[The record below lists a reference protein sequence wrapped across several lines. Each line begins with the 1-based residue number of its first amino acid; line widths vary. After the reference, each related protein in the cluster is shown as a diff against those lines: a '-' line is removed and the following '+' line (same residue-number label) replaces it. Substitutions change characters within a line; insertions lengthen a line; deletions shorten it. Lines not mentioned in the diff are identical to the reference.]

1 MSNSFLK
8 PEVIASAS
16 VGVLDRELVLGQVVW
31 SGNGIDF
38 TGAQGDTVSL
48 RVPARLPARELNWR
62 STSNRQVQVD
72 SLSEQAVPVTLNHH
86 LYSAVPITDEEL
98 TLDIDNFGQRVL
110 DPQVRAI
117 ATAIDSRIAAMIEDA
132 PYETVIGDVSAA
144 DPYGSVIDA
153 RQALS
158 ENHVPQSGRVLLV
171 GAAFEAALL
180 KSDRLSRFDQSGSDT
195 ALRDATIGRI
205 GGFTVVSSAAI
216 DPNAAYAFVPSAFV
230 VVTRAP
236 VVPAGATFG
245 ASASFG
251 GYSMRWIRD
260 YDAGY
265 AQDRS
270 MVSTF
275 AGFNYVLDAEDPAE
289 EESDRV
295 LKRAV
300 KLTLAENGGGEE
312 DPS

>member
-8 PEVIASAS
+8 PEVIANAS
-16 VGVLDRELVLGQVVW
+16 VGVLDRELVLGRVVW
-31 SGNGIDF
+31 SGSGIDF
-38 TGAQGDTVSL
+38 TGARGDTVSL
-48 RVPARLPARELNWR
+48 RVPGRLPARELDWR
-62 STSNRQVQVD
+62 GDPRGQVQMD
-72 SLSEQAVPVTLNHH
+72 SLAEQAVPVALNHH
-86 LYSAVPITDEEL
+86 LYSAVPISDEEL

-132 PYETVIGDVSAA
+132 PYETAIGDVSAD

-153 RQALS
+153 RQAL
-158 ENHVPQSGRVLLV
+158 NQNNVPQSGRVLLV
-171 GAAFEAALL
+171 GAAFESALL

-195 ALRDATIGRI
+195 ALRDATIGRM

-260 YDAGY
+260 YDASY

-275 AGFNYVLDAEDPAE
+275 AGFNYVLDAEDE
-289 EESDRV
+289 NGDGVMR
-295 LKRAV
+295 RAV
-300 KLTLAENGGGEE
+300 KLTLAESGGGE